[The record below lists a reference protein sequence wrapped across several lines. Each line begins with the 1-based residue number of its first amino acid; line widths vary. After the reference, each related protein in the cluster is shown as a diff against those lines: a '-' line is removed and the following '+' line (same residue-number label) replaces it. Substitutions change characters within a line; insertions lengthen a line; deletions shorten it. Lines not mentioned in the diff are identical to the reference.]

1 MPFIHD
7 MCRFM
12 QSIPMGMNISTDIE
26 THVALIQLLDNAVS
40 SVDFGVFYFALTGG
54 ALRFY

>member
-1 MPFIHD
+1 
-7 MCRFM
+7 M
-12 QSIPMGMNISTDIE
+12 QSIPLGMNISTDIE

-54 ALRFY
+54 ALHFH